1 MIGTLSS
8 LLDHLDAALHGPGR
22 AMYVDAAHVRH
33 IVETRDRADHYADL
47 DEFGRRYVRQLQRRI
62 RRGVAPEFT
71 LLESRP
77 QLLYYRDAMKK
88 KETA

>member
-1 MIGTLSS
+1 MIGTMRS
-8 LLDHLDAALHGPGR
+8 LLDHLDAALHGSSR
-22 AMYVDAAHVRH
+22 AMFVDIAHVQHVDEVRL
-33 IVETRDRADHYADL
+33 RDDHQADL

-62 RRGVAPEFT
+62 KKGVPPEFT

-77 QLLYYRDAMKK
+77 QLLYYRDAMRK